1 MALDM
6 ANSDASSATV
16 KVLVSFYLVATDES
30 SSRAR
35 TLAIHKEKF
44 NASLS
49 DDEVNDLSI
58 IMKHL
63 KTFTGLEE
71 IAIRVNASEKNPRSW
86 LSYRALSSYRGT
98 KLQEPL
104 KTRVNSKR
112 QSKGPIYTLHL
123 LSFVKIRPVNVFLWE
138 KNRIRESD
146 DKLCGMRDSLEK
158 GAGMRDQD
166 PPPPCQTL

>member
-6 ANSDASSATV
+6 ANNDASSATV

-44 NASLS
+44 NVSPS

-71 IAIRVNASEKNPRSW
+71 
-86 LSYRALSSYRGT
+86 
-98 KLQEPL
+98 KLL
-104 KTRVNSKR
+104 
-112 QSKGPIYTLHL
+112 
-123 LSFVKIRPVNVFLWE
+123 
-138 KNRIRESD
+138 
-146 DKLCGMRDSLEK
+146 
-158 GAGMRDQD
+158 
-166 PPPPCQTL
+166 